1 MIGVIHE
8 LLPVGF
14 IDCLKRFYFRLLER
28 KNRIRSMAR
37 PKEKISSSKTK
48 SFLERCQYEKDNLKQ
63 SVIKQLQKDLGS
75 LLHNEEHSD
84 LLIRAE
90 GKEIKVHKFILK
102 SRCPAVFDRFLELS
116 MGEDLD
122 VLVMPSW
129 VTYKTVLFIVRKLY
143 FVETEPLDETIDK
156 QDEILMD
163 YLKSLLFQHQN
174 VASNGCEKINNQHQ
188 FTIESENCEN
198 NITNNGCENH
208 ADTADSN
215 LCQKETTSKIKEQGE
230 PTLGEASEEDLTIH
244 SLNNV
249 KNLEG
254 IHNDSKI
261 ENGCV
266 KSGEINDTQSSFS
279 DMIKLSYGL
288 TLPYETCNRVGEDL
302 LRGYLQEIHT
312 DCQVIVSGDH
322 FKVHKCILSSRSSY
336 FAAML
341 GGSWRETESDI
352 NLQGVSP
359 GVVEQLL
366 LYLYGGVVDLM
377 ESCAVEE
384 FIMTA
389 DMYGLE
395 GIKAVVVSYLK
406 RDYCHMF
413 HKLCAGCEELLPEAL
428 TIAVAFRMDP
438 LKDRCVEW
446 INRNILKMWRSKS
459 LAKQPQEV
467 LDVCYEKAV
476 DEMNKETVFEILL
489 NCQNLNHNVP
499 RLRWSEPLLCL
510 ITKLN
515 DSAIEFISF
524 NFVQVLKSSAFYKL
538 DKGRGYKIS
547 LLKDIFEVV
556 IKSLPINK
564 ACEAYHSLLLNCIQI
579 KEDEEEGDFCN
590 FITFLFQK
598 CEDFLKLHVH
608 QVINTPGWDLLSKD
622 TQAKLLE
629 GGNFVVLK
637 NPSPDPKKLAKA
649 RTEIRRNYIPV
660 PPVRKTTKVK
670 AKTVSKTKDN
680 GSKTHQRIPTE
691 QNNGNDIKVEGETTQ
706 DQAQNAG
713 ESTAF
718 GACAVQ
724 EDLEELGAGVQ
735 MEAAAID
742 ELVYDVE
749 LAEALDFTIEII
761 PILHYTFHSS

>member
-1 MIGVIHE
+1 
-8 LLPVGF
+8 
-14 IDCLKRFYFRLLER
+14 
-28 KNRIRSMAR
+28 MAR
-37 PKEKISSSKTK
+37 PKEKIPSSKTK
-48 SFLERCQYEKDNLKQ
+48 TFLERCQHEKDNLKQ

-90 GKEIKVHKFILK
+90 GKEVKVHKFILK

-116 MGEDLD
+116 TGEDLD
-122 VLVMPSW
+122 ILVMPSW
-129 VTYKTVLFIVRKLY
+129 VTYKIVLFIVRKLY
-143 FVETEPLDETIDK
+143 FVETEPLDETVDK

-163 YLKSLLFQHQN
+163 YLKSLLFQHRN
-174 VASNGCEKINNQHQ
+174 VASNGCEKSNNQNQ
-188 FTIESENCEN
+188 ITIEAENGEN
-198 NITNNGCENH
+198 DVSNSQCENH
-208 ADTADSN
+208 ADTANSN
-215 LCQKETTSKIKEQGE
+215 LCQKETTSRAPIKKEGE
-230 PTLGEASEEDLTIH
+230 PSHEGASEEDLTIN

-249 KNLEG
+249 NNLED
-254 IHNDSKI
+254 IHNDSQI
-261 ENGCV
+261 GNGCV
-266 KSGEINDTQSSFS
+266 NSGEINSVNSEEINNVQSSFS

-312 DCQVIVSGDH
+312 DCQITVSGDH

-352 NLQGVSP
+352 NLEGVSP
-359 GVVEQLL
+359 SVVEQLL

-428 TIAVAFRMDP
+428 TISVAFRMDP
-438 LKDRCVEW
+438 LRDRCVDW
-446 INRNILKMWRSKS
+446 INRNILKTWRSKS

-467 LDVCYEKAV
+467 LDVCYQKAV
-476 DEMNKETVFEILL
+476 EEMNEETVFEILL
-489 NCQNLNHNVP
+489 NCENLNQNVQ
-499 RLRWSEPLLCL
+499 RLRWCEPLLCL

-515 DSAIEFISF
+515 DSAIEFISC
-524 NFVQVLKSSAFYKL
+524 NFVQVLNSSAFYKL
-538 DKGRGYKIS
+538 DKGLGYKIS

-556 IKSLPINK
+556 IKSLPIKN

-579 KEDEEEGDFCN
+579 KEVEEERVWSQDFCD

-629 GGNFVVLK
+629 GGSFVVLK
-637 NPSPDPKKLAKA
+637 NPSPDPKKLAKT
-649 RTEIRRNYIPV
+649 RTVIRRNYIPV
-660 PPVRKTTKVK
+660 PPVRRTIKVK
-670 AKTVSKTKDN
+670 AKTISKPRDS
-680 GSKTHQRIPTE
+680 GSTIHQSIPTD
-691 QNNGNDIKVEGETTQ
+691 QNNSNDRGETTR
-706 DQAQNAG
+706 DQAENTG
-713 ESTAF
+713 EATVC
-718 GACAVQ
+718 GACAV
-724 EDLEELGAGVQ
+724 EDDLEVLVAGVQ
-735 MEAAAID
+735 VLAPVID
-742 ELVYDVE
+742 QLFYNVE

-761 PILHYTFHSS
+761 PILNFTFHRS

>member
-1 MIGVIHE
+1 
-8 LLPVGF
+8 
-14 IDCLKRFYFRLLER
+14 
-28 KNRIRSMAR
+28 MAR
-37 PKEKISSSKTK
+37 PKEKIPSSKTK
-48 SFLERCQYEKDNLKQ
+48 TFLERCQHEKDNLKQ

-84 LLIRAE
+84 LMIRAE
-90 GKEIKVHKFILK
+90 GKEVKVHKFILK

-116 MGEDLD
+116 TGEDSD

-143 FVETEPLDETIDK
+143 FVETEPLDETVDK

-163 YLKSLLFQHQN
+163 YLKSLLFQHQT
-174 VASNGCEKINNQHQ
+174 VASNGCEKSNNQHQ
-188 FTIESENCEN
+188 ITIEAENGEN
-198 NITNNGCENH
+198 DISNNQCENH
-208 ADTADSN
+208 ADIANSN
-215 LCQKETTSKIKEQGE
+215 LCQKETTSQIKQEGE
-230 PTLGEASEEDLTIH
+230 PSHGGASEEDLTIN
-244 SLNNV
+244 SMNNV
-249 KNLEG
+249 NNLEK
-254 IHNDSKI
+254 IHKDSQI
-261 ENGCV
+261 GNGCV
-266 KSGEINDTQSSFS
+266 NSGEINNVQSSFS

-302 LRGYLQEIHT
+302 LRGYLQESYT
-312 DCQVIVSGDH
+312 DCQITVSGDH

-341 GGSWRETESDI
+341 GGAWRETESDI
-352 NLQGVSP
+352 NLEGVSP
-359 GVVEQLL
+359 SVVEQLL

-395 GIKAVVVSYLK
+395 GIKTVVVSYLK

-413 HKLCAGCEELLPEAL
+413 HKLCPGCEELLPEAL

-438 LKDRCVEW
+438 LRDRCVDW
-446 INRNILKMWRSKS
+446 INRNVLKTWRSKS

-467 LDVCYEKAV
+467 LDVCYQKAV
-476 DEMNKETVFEILL
+476 DEMNEESVFEILL
-489 NCQNLNHNVP
+489 NCENLNQNVQ
-499 RLRWSEPLLCL
+499 RLRWCEPLLCL
-510 ITKLN
+510 ITKVN
-515 DSAIEFISF
+515 DSAIEFISC
-524 NFVQVLKSSAFYKL
+524 NFVQVLNSSAFYKL
-538 DKGRGYKIS
+538 DKGLGYKIS
-547 LLKDIFEVV
+547 LLKDIFDVV

-579 KEDEEEGDFCN
+579 KEVEEEGVWSQDFCD

-622 TQAKLLE
+622 TQAKLLQ

-649 RTEIRRNYIPV
+649 RTVIRRNYIPV
-660 PPVRKTTKVK
+660 LPVRKTTKVK
-670 AKTVSKTKDN
+670 AKTVSKPKDH
-680 GSKTHQRIPTE
+680 GSTTHQSIPTD
-691 QNNGNDIKVEGETTQ
+691 QNNGNDTKRRETTH
-706 DQAQNAG
+706 DQSENTG
-713 ESTAF
+713 EATAS
-718 GACAVQ
+718 GECAVGG
-724 EDLEELGAGVQ
+724 DLEVLGAGVQ
-735 MEAAAID
+735 MEAPVID
-742 ELVYDVE
+742 QLVYNVE
-749 LAEALDFTIEII
+749 LAEATDFTIEII
-761 PILHYTFHSS
+761 PILNFTFHRSQDY